1 MSYKSEEFL
10 GGIFMTAK
18 SPDLVFLA
26 RFAGTSVFEPN
37 GDRVGRIRDVVALLR
52 AQNQPPRVLG
62 FVVEV
67 PPRRRIFVPLTRIS
81 SIDVGVVVITGNLNI
96 RRFQPQTNEVQVLG
110 ELLDK
115 SVEHGHGSYVVSD
128 IAMELDSK
136 GEWYLTKV
144 HIAPKAK
151 LIRMRSSGKTVS
163 WQELSGLQQVEE
175 NQGVSSL
182 LATIANMRAA
192 DLAGMLIDLSP
203 KRRIE
208 VARALDDERL
218 AHVLEEMDES
228 LRVEIL
234 AEIDGERAADVL
246 EEMDPDD
253 AADLLRDAGKD
264 RADALLALME
274 PEEAEDVKRLMI
286 YEDFSAGG
294 LMTTEPVIL
303 SADATVADALA
314 AVRIA
319 DLPPPLASQV
329 YVCRAPLETP
339 SGRFVGIVH
348 LQQLLR
354 ERPAT
359 LLGSIVDT
367 ETEAISAQVHLG
379 EIASFLANYNLLAVP
394 VVDENRR
401 LIGAVSVDD
410 VLDHMLPADWR
421 KNAQEKMDNLSGNVE
436 VNRG

>member
-1 MSYKSEEFL
+1 
-10 GGIFMTAK
+10 MTAK

-228 LRVEIL
+228 LRVEI
-234 AEIDGERAADVL
+234 
-246 EEMDPDD
+246 
-253 AADLLRDAGKD
+253 
-264 RADALLALME
+264 
-274 PEEAEDVKRLMI
+274 
-286 YEDFSAGG
+286 
-294 LMTTEPVIL
+294 
-303 SADATVADALA
+303 
-314 AVRIA
+314 
-319 DLPPPLASQV
+319 
-329 YVCRAPLETP
+329 
-339 SGRFVGIVH
+339 
-348 LQQLLR
+348 
-354 ERPAT
+354 
-359 LLGSIVDT
+359 
-367 ETEAISAQVHLG
+367 
-379 EIASFLANYNLLAVP
+379 
-394 VVDENRR
+394 
-401 LIGAVSVDD
+401 
-410 VLDHMLPADWR
+410 
-421 KNAQEKMDNLSGNVE
+421 
-436 VNRG
+436 

>member
-163 WQELSGLQQVEE
+163 WQELSGLQHP
-175 NQGVSSL
+175 G
-182 LATIANMRAA
+182 
-192 DLAGMLIDLSP
+192 
-203 KRRIE
+203 
-208 VARALDDERL
+208 
-218 AHVLEEMDES
+218 
-228 LRVEIL
+228 
-234 AEIDGERAADVL
+234 
-246 EEMDPDD
+246 
-253 AADLLRDAGKD
+253 
-264 RADALLALME
+264 
-274 PEEAEDVKRLMI
+274 
-286 YEDFSAGG
+286 
-294 LMTTEPVIL
+294 
-303 SADATVADALA
+303 
-314 AVRIA
+314 
-319 DLPPPLASQV
+319 
-329 YVCRAPLETP
+329 
-339 SGRFVGIVH
+339 
-348 LQQLLR
+348 
-354 ERPAT
+354 
-359 LLGSIVDT
+359 
-367 ETEAISAQVHLG
+367 
-379 EIASFLANYNLLAVP
+379 
-394 VVDENRR
+394 
-401 LIGAVSVDD
+401 
-410 VLDHMLPADWR
+410 
-421 KNAQEKMDNLSGNVE
+421 
-436 VNRG
+436 